1 LADKAGIK
9 TLYYPQNY
17 LLLLA
22 KNIKK
27 QFKNFVKINYTQK
40 NNMNENNLCT
50 QELEGNL
57 VVRDFLIT
65 ASNGENDDNK
75 NSKTL
80 LNREK
85 QMPSTTK

>member
-1 LADKAGIK
+1 MSK
-9 TLYYPQNY
+9 Y
-17 LLLLA
+17 
-22 KNIKK
+22 
-27 QFKNFVKINYTQK
+27 INYTQK

-50 QELEGNL
+50 QELEENS

>member
-1 LADKAGIK
+1 
-9 TLYYPQNY
+9 
-17 LLLLA
+17 
-22 KNIKK
+22 
-27 QFKNFVKINYTQK
+27 
-40 NNMNENNLCT
+40 MNENNLCT
-50 QELEGNL
+50 QELEENS